1 MKKLKCCESN
11 KGFSLVEVLLAIV
24 ILGIIAVPILQMF
37 FSSYKINEKSKRMLT
52 AAELAQTTIEA
63 LSSQTYDENVTI
75 KGTHVADGLGQQE
88 KLYKLLQDDPCI
100 ISELRIE
107 DWLYY
112 ISNAEFVLTDSFH
125 GFCFSLIFH
134 KQAIGYVNAH
144 RGKARFDSIGELADV
159 EERIVESFEQL
170 KQRELW
176 TKAIDYTRVEEKLV
190 PMREFSRNWLK
201 NALTARR
208 NAPSSKELQL
218 WKTLEHD
225 RKIYE
230 QAEEIKRLR
239 QLVEQQGAE
248 IKKLLDQH

>member
-1 MKKLKCCESN
+1 MKLKWMMVTLMMAGMAVFGEQYEDRWFYVSR
-11 KGFSLVEVLLAIV
+11 LLNND
-24 ILGIIAVPILQMF
+24 Q
-37 FSSYKINEKSKRMLT
+37 
-52 AAELAQTTIEA
+52 
-63 LSSQTYDENVTI
+63 
-75 KGTHVADGLGQQE
+75 
-88 KLYKLLQDDPCI
+88 
-100 ISELRIE
+100 
-107 DWLYY
+107 
-112 ISNAEFVLTDSFH
+112 
-125 GFCFSLIFH
+125 
-134 KQAIGYVNAH
+134 
-144 RGKARFDSIGELADV
+144 ELADV